1 MKREEEIEQR
11 YETLSL
17 KEAEIREEHNRV
29 ESESNVLMELG
40 IRVQEQSVRVAKE
53 HEALST
59 QKQEI
64 ARAKIEIATEQ
75 QKIEQKR
82 LKIQESLEEIRIGR
96 QLHQDIRLDLAKR
109 RKEIAEESARLGE
122 SSSQW
127 LSLSSSVLMKEEE
140 EKQNVS
146 SIVRMALQACQF
158 GGDLPLSSSSSN
170 NIKTPQ
176 PPRVL
181 EVSDIY
187 TSQDFN

>member
-1 MKREEEIEQR
+1 MQR
-11 YETLSL
+11 HCL
-17 KEAEIREEHNRV
+17 
-29 ESESNVLMELG
+29 
-40 IRVQEQSVRVAKE
+40 
-53 HEALST
+53 
-59 QKQEI
+59 
-64 ARAKIEIATEQ
+64 IATEQ

-96 QLHQDIRLDLAKR
+96 QQHQDIRLDLARR

-127 LSLSSSVLMKEEE
+127 LSLPSSVVEE

-158 GGDLPLSSSSSN
+158 GGDVSLSR

-187 TSQDFN
+187 TSEDFN

>member
-1 MKREEEIEQR
+1 MKIKFKLFVKVSNSRLRIFVR
-11 YETLSL
+11 VS
-17 KEAEIREEHNRV
+17 RNRV
-29 ESESNVLMELG
+29 IWMRKLA
-40 IRVQEQSVRVAKE
+40 RVQRQC
-53 HEALST
+53 L
-59 QKQEI
+59 
-64 ARAKIEIATEQ
+64 IATEQ

-96 QLHQDIRLDLAKR
+96 QQHQDIRLDLARR

-127 LSLSSSVLMKEEE
+127 LSLSSSVLVKEEE

>member
-1 MKREEEIEQR
+1 
-11 YETLSL
+11 
-17 KEAEIREEHNRV
+17 
-29 ESESNVLMELG
+29 MELG
-40 IRVQEQSVRVAKE
+40 VRVQEQSVRVAKE
-53 HEALST
+53 HKALST

-96 QLHQDIRLDLAKR
+96 QQHQDIRLDLARR

-127 LSLSSSVLMKEEE
+127 LSLPSSVVEE

-158 GGDLPLSSSSSN
+158 GGDVP
-170 NIKTPQ
+170 IKTPQ

-187 TSQDFN
+187 TSEDFN